1 MAVYRLIYHYAASM
15 IERSNSPFKVAAK
28 ICDVKSQAV
37 RTAITRDPNSQ
48 FVIRARGAW
57 PAVTR
62 GGLTLLSFGLCL
74 TGECSDQPAG
84 SNG

>member
-48 FVIRARGAW
+48 CDA
-57 PAVTR
+57 
-62 GGLTLLSFGLCL
+62 C
-74 TGECSDQPAG
+74 
-84 SNG
+84 